1 MSSYKSLQNY
11 NDRSAP
17 GTMVVPVPA
26 PPGSYYQIIPAYTAI
41 GYDALT
47 HGVAPSGNHY
57 FAVKNAYSCDAEPT
71 YNKRAC

>member
-17 GTMVVPVPA
+17 GVMVVPA
-26 PPGSYYQIIPAYTAI
+26 PKGSYYQIIPSYNAI

-47 HGVAPSGNHY
+47 HGSAPSGKGY
-57 FAVKNAYSCDAEPT
+57 FAVKNAYSCDGEPA
-71 YNKRAC
+71 YNKRACE

>member
-17 GTMVVPVPA
+17 GVMVVPA
-26 PPGSYYQIIPAYTAI
+26 PKGSYHQIIPSYNAI

-47 HGVAPSGNHY
+47 HGVPPSGVNY
-57 FAVKNAYSCDAEPT
+57 FSVKNAYSCDVEPA

>member
-17 GTMVVPVPA
+17 GVMVVPA
-26 PPGSYYQIIPAYTAI
+26 PNTGSYYQIIPGYTAI

-47 HGVAPSGNHY
+47 HGVQPSGNNY
-57 FAVKNAYSCDAEPT
+57 FAVKNAYSCDAEPS